1 LLRSINKLGRSERHT
16 SFHRNVFHEAV
27 LCPGTVSAR
36 GRFLPQ
42 ILNFHEDTTMKKFA
56 IACAALVVVASMAVS
71 AKAADAVSKS
81 TLSSMGFSSIQ
92 LISDNDGLA
101 VRGKGTSASVWGES
115 TANHKGQTSTNGYA
129 ADSSHRKG
137 SSGAVGANL
146 SVAGT
151 VKVKYNSNGLSVKA
165 NLGVAGGFSGAKA
178 W

>member
-1 LLRSINKLGRSERHT
+1 
-16 SFHRNVFHEAV
+16 
-27 LCPGTVSAR
+27 
-36 GRFLPQ
+36 
-42 ILNFHEDTTMKKFA
+42 MKKYA

-115 TANHKGQTSTNGYA
+115 TANYKGQTSTNGYQA
-129 ADSSHRKG
+129 ASSHKHG
-137 SSGAVGANL
+137 SSSAGGYNL

-151 VKVKYNSNGLSVKA
+151 VKVKYNGNGLSVRA
-165 NLGVAGGFSGAKA
+165 NLGVAGGASSSWAH
-178 W
+178 